1 MTLAMCVLPPLLM
14 TSDGDSPWM
23 HSGSGVVGSAS
34 YCIAEDVTVM
44 GWCCRWSKTAY
55 ANTAIRRVNA
65 RQHAAY
71 EDTMMLGCVS
81 GCTAV
86 TSNNQQRTTDAD
98 IPCYVLC

>member
-44 GWCCRWSKTAY
+44 GLCCRWSKMACE
-55 ANTAIRRVNA
+55 NTAIRRVNT
-65 RQHAAY
+65 RHHAIT
-71 EDTMMLGCVS
+71 ETVLLGCVS
-81 GCTAV
+81 GCTA
-86 TSNNQQRTTDAD
+86 SHIQQTQ
-98 IPCYVLC
+98 I